1 MKVPNFH
8 NKHSIVCYVFDLC
21 FITTGAEVNERQT
34 DSEQEEEQ
42 GSAAASWT
50 TAQGRFALRVQFPY
64 SCSVHVYLTE

>member
-1 MKVPNFH
+1 M
-8 NKHSIVCYVFDLC
+8 CYVFDLC

-50 TAQGRFALRVQFPY
+50 TAQGPFALRVQFAATPY